1 MQIHVVQAGETLG
14 SIAAQYGVSV
24 RAIVNINQLPN
35 PNQLS
40 IGQALIIPAP
50 GQIHIVQPGETLGTI
65 ARRYNTTVGRIT
77 RLNAIENPDLIYIG
91 QRLLI
96 PAPAGTYVIQPGD
109 TLWKIANM
117 FAVTVDSIISEN
129 RITNPSL
136 IYPGQTILIPRP
148 VIEVNGYLTRT
159 GAQGQAVVR
168 ELGEYL
174 TYLSMFSY
182 KITAEGGLIPMNET
196 DVLEVARQQ
205 NVSPLLVIT
214 NFSGRRFSSE
224 LANTLLTNEALQQ
237 TLLTNIINTMREK
250 QYRGLNIDFEYVFPS
265 DRENYNNF
273 LRLTVERLR
282 PLGFLVSTALA
293 PKERADQPGLLYE
306 AHDYP
311 VHGELTDF
319 VVLMTYEWGYAAGPP
334 WAIAPI
340 NKVRDVL
347 NYAVTVIPRNK
358 ILMGAPTYGRDW
370 KLPFVQGT
378 TIASTVSPPEAVAR
392 AYRYGAIIQYNTLY
406 QAPFYYYINTLGVR
420 HVVWYEDAR
429 SAQAK
434 FNTVKQ
440 YGLRGISYWELSV
453 PFPQNWV
460 VLENNFRVAKL

>member
-1 MQIHVVQAGETLG
+1 LQIHVVQAGETLG
-14 SIAAQYGVSV
+14 RIAARYGVSIG
-24 RAIVNINQLPN
+24 AIVNTNQLPS
-35 PNQLS
+35 PDQLS

-50 GQIHIVQPGETLGTI
+50 GQIHIIQAGETLGSI
-65 ARRYNTTVGRIT
+65 ARRYDTTVGRIV
-77 RLNAIENPDLIYIG
+77 RLNGIVNPDLIYVG

-109 TLWKIANM
+109 TLWRIASR
-117 FAVTVDSIISEN
+117 FGVTIDAIIAEN
-129 RITNPSL
+129 RITDPSL
-136 IYPGQTILIPRP
+136 IYPGQTLRIPRP

-159 GAQGQAVVR
+159 GTQGQAIVR
-168 ELGEYL
+168 GLGEYL

-182 KITAEGGLIPMNET
+182 NITTEGGPTVMDEGG
-196 DVLEVARQQ
+196 VLDVARGQ
-205 NVSPLLVIT
+205 NVAPLLVLT

-224 LANTLLTNEALQQ
+224 LANAFLTNEAAQQ
-237 TLLTNIINTMREK
+237 TLLTNVINIIREK
-250 QYRGLNIDFEYVFPS
+250 GYRGINIDFEYVFPS

-282 PLGFLVSTALA
+282 PLGFLVTTALA
-293 PKERADQPGLLYE
+293 PKERADQAGLLYE

-340 NKVRDVL
+340 NKVRDIL
-347 NYAVTVIPRNK
+347 NYAVTAIPRNK

-370 KLPFVQGT
+370 RLPFIQGT

-392 AYRYGAIIQYNTLY
+392 AFRFGAPIRYNTLY
-406 QAPFYYYINTLGVR
+406 QSPFYNYTDALGVR
-420 HVVWYEDAR
+420 HEVWYEDAR

-434 FNTVKQ
+434 FNTVKE
-440 YGLRGISYWELSV
+440 YGLRGLSYWELSV

-460 VLENNFRVAKL
+460 VLENNFRVAKF